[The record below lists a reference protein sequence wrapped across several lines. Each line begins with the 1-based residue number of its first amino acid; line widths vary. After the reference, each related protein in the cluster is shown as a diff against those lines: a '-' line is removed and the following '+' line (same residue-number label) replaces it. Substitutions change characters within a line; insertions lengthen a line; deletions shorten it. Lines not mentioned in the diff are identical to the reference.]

1 MVGVYFVDD
10 YDKHCFLML
19 FAMIVCVVPNYFMVM
34 VCSNVGVFLLLM
46 MMMIKVTFF
55 YDCLLLG
62 GW

>member
-34 VCSNVGVFLLLM
+34 VCSNVGVYFVVDDDD
-46 MMMIKVTFF
+46 KSYFFF